1 MQVFVTYLSQKKKKK
16 ILKFYPIHY
25 VKPLLVFTLLNIP
38 VVITAEM
45 FINGENPVINSAV
58 YCKTA
63 TAADFCCN
71 LGSKTRLSTKLGPLI
86 NL

>member
-16 ILKFYPIHY
+16 ILKLYPIHY

-58 YCKTA
+58 YILQNCY
-63 TAADFCCN
+63 CSWLLLQ
-71 LGSKTRLSTKLGPLI
+71 LGQQ
-86 NL
+86 N